1 MTPTDALHIIDTYCI
16 PTAYP
21 HTERWEQL
29 QEIKEAYMVL
39 VNFVNEHENVRMSDK
54 PKKYWICQNCGLEV
68 HKDYKNC
75 PRCGEHK

>member
-29 QEIKEAYMVL
+29 QQIKEAFKTL
-39 VNFVNEHENVRMSDK
+39 KEFVEEHEK
-54 PKKYWICQNCGLEV
+54 EL
-68 HKDYKNC
+68 
-75 PRCGEHK
+75 